1 MTSIASTPS
10 RSSMLADCAAIE
22 RSIMSA
28 LLSALLHCPETRLR
42 RSTELEQHAVAAA
55 RIAPFDVA
63 ARLADHPAGATFH
76 ATIDGDLHLARV
88 AELVASSR
96 AGLEQRKQCRR
107 RNGVRA
113 HLDVGAASINQVAIV
128 EEL

>member
-28 LLSALLHCPETRLR
+28 LLSALLHCPGTRLR

-63 ARLADHPAGATFH
+63 ARLADHPAGA
-76 ATIDGDLHLARV
+76 ALDAAVNRDLHLPLV
-88 AELVASSR
+88 VELIASRR
-96 AGLEQRKQCRR
+96 ASLEQGNQRWRR
-107 RNGVRA
+107 HCVRP
-113 HLDVGAASINQVAIV
+113 HLDVGAARIDQIAV
-128 EEL
+128 